1 MPDRQQ
7 GRLLSILS
15 QANSLQEAAI
25 PALETALEKTTGLG
39 ARIDLVLAMV
49 RMGLF
54 SADTQLVISNITR
67 ASEYVSRFC
76 RWLCTDTQ
84 PHRLWG

>member
-1 MPDRQQ
+1 MT
-7 GRLLSILS
+7 LTW
-15 QANSLQEAAI
+15 QEAAI

-67 ASEYVSRFC
+67 ASEWVLETVPLA
-76 RWLCTDTQ
+76 LCADS
-84 PHRLWG
+84 

>member
-1 MPDRQQ
+1 VA
-7 GRLLSILS
+7 LTW
-15 QANSLQEAAI
+15 QEAAI

-54 SADTQLVISNITR
+54 SADTQLVTSNITR
-67 ASEYVSRFC
+67 ASEWVSKTVPLAVC
-76 RWLCTDTQ
+76 ADS
-84 PHRLWG
+84 

>member
-1 MPDRQQ
+1 MKLMFKEQ
-7 GRLLSILS
+7 
-15 QANSLQEAAI
+15 AI

-54 SADTQLVISNITR
+54 SADPQLVVSSISR
-67 ASEYVSRFC
+67 AAE
-76 RWLCTDTQ
+76 
-84 PHRLWG
+84 